1 MISEP
6 ELVGEDEPFGGA
18 EIPGPRA
25 ELNAEP
31 ETVGTDDVSR
41 VRRRPLKSWLWAL
54 GGAVAASAV
63 WAGGLYAYERP
74 DPDVGAYRTSRNLCV
89 ETELKALSTAL
100 GKTETPTPTGRE
112 HEGMDVAFCWITLRD
127 STQKQQSYESMPTSA
142 FLTYTLH
149 KKTDPGP
156 EFEASVVSPTTALFG
171 GENQVK
177 LERVQELGERAFFAQ
192 AEGDDSP
199 VLHVLDGQAVLTLG
213 VLAGSTPGSDG
224 QEAPTD
230 LSGIKPFM
238 IEDMRT
244 LMAKLQS

>member
-6 ELVGEDEPFGGA
+6 ELVGEDEPFGVA
-18 EIPGPRA
+18 EIPGPRT

-31 ETVGTDDVSR
+31 ETVGTDDTPR
-41 VRRRPLKSWLWAL
+41 LRRPPLKAGLWVL
-54 GGAVAASAV
+54 SGAVAASAL
-63 WAGGLYAYERP
+63 WAGGLYVYERP

-89 ETELKALSTAL
+89 ETDLKALFTAL
-100 GKTETPTPTGRE
+100 GEVETPTPTGRE
-112 HEGMDVAFCWITLRD
+112 HEGMDVASCWITLRD
-127 STQKQQSYESMPTSA
+127 STRKQSPESMPASA

-156 EFEASVVSPTTALFG
+156 EFEASVGSQTTALFG
-171 GENQVK
+171 GETVVK
-177 LERVQELGERAFFAQ
+177 LERAQGVGERAFFVQ

-213 VLAGSTPGSDG
+213 VMAGSSPGPDG

-230 LSGIKPFM
+230 LSGIKPLM
-238 IEDMRT
+238 IQDMRD

>member
-6 ELVGEDEPFGGA
+6 ELVGEDEPFGVA

-25 ELNAEP
+25 ELNADP
-31 ETVGTDDVSR
+31 ETVGADDVSR
-41 VRRRPLKSWLWAL
+41 VRRPPLKSWLWAL

-112 HEGMDVAFCWITLRD
+112 HEGLDVASCWITLRD
-127 STQKQQSYESMPTSA
+127 STRKQSAESMPASA

-156 EFEASVVSPTTALFG
+156 EFEASVGSQTTALFG
-171 GENQVK
+171 GETQVK

-192 AEGDDSP
+192 SEGDDSP

-213 VLAGSTPGSDG
+213 VLAGSSPGSDG

>member
-6 ELVGEDEPFGGA
+6 ELAGEDEPFGVA
-18 EIPGPRA
+18 EIPGPRV
-25 ELNAEP
+25 ELNAGP
-31 ETVGTDDVSR
+31 ETVGTDDASR
-41 VRRRPLKSWLWAL
+41 RRRRPLKAGLWVL
-54 GGAVAASAV
+54 SGAVAASAV

-89 ETELKALSTAL
+89 ETDLKALSTAL
-100 GKTETPTPTGRE
+100 GTVETPTPSGRE
-112 HEGMDVAFCWITLRD
+112 HAGMDVASCWITLRD
-127 STQKQQSYESMPTSA
+127 STQKQSYESMPASA

-156 EFEASVVSPTTALFG
+156 EFEASVGSQTTALFG
-171 GENQVK
+171 QETAVK
-177 LERVQELGERAFFAQ
+177 LERVQGLGERAFFVK

-213 VLAGSTPGSDG
+213 VMAGSSAGSDG
-224 QEAPTD
+224 QGAPTD

-238 IEDMRT
+238 IEDIRA
-244 LMAKLQS
+244 LMTKLQN